1 MANVRTVAWSS
12 VGKKYASGITGL
24 ALVLFLVGHLVGNL
38 LIYVGPEAFNHYAY
52 FLEHLGHG
60 ALLYVVEAGL
70 VAFFVLHIAAGIS
83 VALGKR
89 AARID
94 PYYQVAD
101 AGGPSHK
108 SLASRTMILTGIAIF
123 VFVVLHVKM
132 FKYGPAEHVV
142 LPGGEEARDVYTLV
156 VLAFKSP
163 VIALGY
169 TAVMVLIGLH
179 LRHGIWSAFQSI
191 GVSHLRVTPALYLGG
206 IVAGTLL
213 AFGFLLFPVIIL
225 LFYENPAAGGG
236 G

>member
-1 MANVRTVAWSS
+1 MVNVRTVAWSS

-24 ALVLFLVGHLVGNL
+24 ALVLFLVGHLIGNL
-38 LIYVGPEAFNHYAY
+38 LIYVGPDAFNFYAY

-60 ALLYVVEAGL
+60 WLLYFVEAGL
-70 VAFFVLHIAAGIS
+70 IAFFVLHIVTGIS
-83 VALGKR
+83 VYRGKR

-94 PYYQVAD
+94 PYYQVGD
-101 AGGPSHK
+101 AGGSSHK
-108 SLASRTMILTGIAIF
+108 SLASRTMILTGVVIF

-132 FKYGPAEHVV
+132 FKYGRADLVV

-156 VLAFKSP
+156 VRAFKSP
-163 VIALGY
+163 LIALGY
-169 TAVMVLIGLH
+169 TAVMVLIGFH

-191 GVSHLRVTPALYLGG
+191 GVSHPRITPALYLAG
-206 IVAGTLL
+206 IVAGILL